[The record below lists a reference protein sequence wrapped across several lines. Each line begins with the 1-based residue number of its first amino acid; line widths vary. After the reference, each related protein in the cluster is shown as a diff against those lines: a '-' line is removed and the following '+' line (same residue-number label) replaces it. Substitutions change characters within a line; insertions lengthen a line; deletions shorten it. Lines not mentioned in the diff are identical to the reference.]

1 MKTGTDRESGRLI
14 GGVAYLRQRLA
25 DVINTPLGS
34 LVARREFG
42 SRMHEMTDRSIG
54 RRFYMDAYV
63 RLTEAVNNPVNGLD
77 DFKLDEMTVSPAGD
91 GRVEIGLSGT
101 YLSNGKPITMEGIIL
116 DV

>member
-1 MKTGTDRESGRLI
+1 MKTGTDRESGRVI
-14 GGVAYLRQRLA
+14 SGVPYLRQRLA

-42 SRMHEMTDRSIG
+42 SRMYEMTDRNID

-63 RLTEAVNNPVNGLD
+63 RLTQAVNNPANGLD
-77 DFKLDEMTVSPAGD
+77 DFKLDEMTVSPTGD
-91 GRVEIGLSGT
+91 GRVEIGLTGT
-101 YLSNGKPITMEGIIL
+101 YLSNGKPVTIEGIIF

>member
-1 MKTGTDRESGRLI
+1 MKVGTHRDTGAVIT
-14 GGVAYLRQRLA
+14 GVDYLKQRLS

-42 SRMHEMTDRSIG
+42 SRMYELTDRNID

-63 RLTEAVNNPVNGLD
+63 RLSEAINKVENGLD
-77 DFKLDEMTVSPAGD
+77 DFKLDEMSVSPEGNGQVSID
-91 GRVEIGLSGT
+91 LMGT
-101 YLSNGKPITMEGIIL
+101 YLSNGKPITIEGIML